1 MLTFRYDAFD
11 PNTTKPGS
19 NLAGFTGDANK
30 QSLMIMGL
38 MFKPSSVLTLGLNYQ
53 MLTFDKEYIVN
64 YDGTTRKNLSRLYFN
79 TIIDF

>member
-1 MLTFRYDAFD
+1 
-11 PNTTKPGS
+11 
-19 NLAGFTGDANK
+19 
-30 QSLMIMGL
+30 
-38 MFKPSSVLTLGLNYQ
+38 